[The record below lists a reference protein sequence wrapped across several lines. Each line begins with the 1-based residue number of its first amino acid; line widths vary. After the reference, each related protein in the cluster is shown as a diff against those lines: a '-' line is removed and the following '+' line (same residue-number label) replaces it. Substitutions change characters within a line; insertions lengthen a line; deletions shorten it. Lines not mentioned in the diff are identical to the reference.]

1 MTARLR
7 PLFARIAA
15 WRHRSDET
23 CDRRL
28 GLSATLF
35 PLARSPAAHARRLA
49 PNRSAALPAGNAPC
63 NTGKDVREG
72 PSQRFR
78 HAHRPP
84 GEQLESSRV
93 RFDSAHQAQLIAA
106 AFFGSTRDDR
116 CELDQRVLP
125 LLVLGAA
132 MIASSHPD
140 NFRKRGITTKQTV
153 HSRGDGKGPLS
164 AIVRGEGSQST
175 RA

>member
-1 MTARLR
+1 MR
-7 PLFARIAA
+7 PAIAA
-15 WRHRSDET
+15 LGSRLPCFRSRVRQRLTLAASPQIARQPCRPEMPPAIQARTFAKVHR
-23 CDRRL
+23 
-28 GLSATLF
+28 
-35 PLARSPAAHARRLA
+35 
-49 PNRSAALPAGNAPC
+49 
-63 NTGKDVREG
+63 
-72 PSQRFR
+72 QRFR
-78 HAHRPP
+78 HARRPP

-93 RFDSAHQAQLIAA
+93 RFRSAHQAQLIAA

-164 AIVRGEGSQST
+164 AAVRGVGSQST